1 MERSM
6 TLSSED
12 VLLLLAAKDWDDP
25 LVRTLYDM
33 VERIKQ
39 LDARIQQLEM
49 REAAAKTT
57 LRVVNDGHG

>member
-1 MERSM
+1 M
-6 TLSSED
+6 TLSAED
-12 VLLLLAAKDWDDP
+12 ILFLQMAKNSDDG
-25 LVRTLYDM
+25 LVRTLYEM
-33 VERIKQ
+33 SERIRQ